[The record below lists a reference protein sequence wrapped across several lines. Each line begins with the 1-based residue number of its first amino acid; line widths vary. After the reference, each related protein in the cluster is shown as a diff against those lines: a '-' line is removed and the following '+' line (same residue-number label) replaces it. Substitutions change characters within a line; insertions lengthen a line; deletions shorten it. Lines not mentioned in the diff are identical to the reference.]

1 MEIFLLRLPL
11 ANNMDEMA
19 SLELVARGVAMNA
32 MKKGGMPEAF
42 EKPPIASTKGS
53 EKMAAMA
60 APAIKYSTALVMI
73 CVLVGRGLLSLSPS
87 SSSSSSCEVDR
98 RYLSVCSQETKVG
111 DNLDY
116 LQYKC
121 QIKKLMGPNQSY
133 S

>member
-87 SSSSSSCEVDR
+87 SSSSSSCKVR

-111 DNLDY
+111 DNLDD

-121 QIKKLMGPNQSY
+121 QIKKLRGPNQSC